1 MSDKINNPIIKF
13 PKKLFFF
20 YINIYLIPFFVSW
33 VTFVKLDIFDL
44 KETLIGFT
52 SPVAIIGVLLIYGF
66 ILFWWFSQTKLIKSF
81 NPNDSESIEKT
92 NKISKRFQTVTLAT
106 GVLNAFFLHLLFKAL
121 LQKNMFLLM

>member
-1 MSDKINNPIIKF
+1 MSDKINNSIIKF
-13 PKKLFFF
+13 PKKLFFL

-33 VTFVKLDIFDL
+33 ITFVKLDIFDL

-66 ILFWWFSQTKLIKSF
+66 ILFWWFSQTKLIKNF
-81 NPNDSESIEKT
+81 NPNDSKSIERT

-106 GVLNAFFLHLLFKAL
+106 GVLNAFFFRTYCSRLFCRKTC
-121 LQKNMFLLM
+121 FC